1 MVKEHCGCF
10 VSEEGLGIRVIVGQ
24 KGEGICAAC
33 LENKHE
39 DIGRDLDRKG
49 WSCIKQEEKTL
60 SSRTY
65 FPLQSL
71 EFNFIN
77 QLFWRMWFSPCFC
90 HSRCSRKL
98 FTSVRDT
105 WLELLALISRSVDIV
120 SEIKGSLLCTW
131 STPHPIALSEISP
144 EGLDT
149 CFLADGFSS
158 FCQVLLHLQQE
169 SVVFECNQSVQHQ
182 SGTECNPPRAG
193 VGCWIFDSK
202 CLQLGPP
209 TLQSVKCWTATVKW
223 GQDFLWGVLGFEM
236 QCSLWA
242 IEVL

>member
-1 MVKEHCGCF
+1 MVLKMVKEHCGCF

-77 QLFWRMWFSPCFC
+77 QLFWRM
-90 HSRCSRKL
+90 
-98 FTSVRDT
+98 
-105 WLELLALISRSVDIV
+105 
-120 SEIKGSLLCTW
+120 
-131 STPHPIALSEISP
+131 
-144 EGLDT
+144 
-149 CFLADGFSS
+149 
-158 FCQVLLHLQQE
+158 
-169 SVVFECNQSVQHQ
+169 
-182 SGTECNPPRAG
+182 
-193 VGCWIFDSK
+193 
-202 CLQLGPP
+202 
-209 TLQSVKCWTATVKW
+209 
-223 GQDFLWGVLGFEM
+223 
-236 QCSLWA
+236 
-242 IEVL
+242 